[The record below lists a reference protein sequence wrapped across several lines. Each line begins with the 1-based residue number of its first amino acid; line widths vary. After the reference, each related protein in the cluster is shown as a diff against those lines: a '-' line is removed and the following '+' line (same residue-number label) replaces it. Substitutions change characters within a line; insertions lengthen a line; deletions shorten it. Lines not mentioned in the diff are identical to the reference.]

1 MAKDPILDAL
11 HKTPKKYGARFKN
24 DLKAI
29 YRDLKAREEQ
39 GKFVIVNHAPRRP
52 RVKQSAKK
60 RSQQR
65 GCVIAYHYG
74 SNARRAWSQD

>member
-11 HKTPKKYGARFKN
+11 HKTRENYAARFKN

-29 YRDLKAREEQ
+29 YRDLKAKEEQ
-39 GKFVIVNHAPRRP
+39 GKYVVVNHPPRRP
-52 RVKQSAKK
+52 RVKQSPKK

-65 GCVIAYHYG
+65 GA
-74 SNARRAWSQD
+74 A

>member
-11 HKTPKKYGARFKN
+11 HKTREKYAARFKN

-29 YRDLKAREEQ
+29 YRDLKAKEEQ
-39 GKFVIVNHAPRRP
+39 GKFVVVSHPPRRP

-65 GCVIAYHYG
+65 GA
-74 SNARRAWSQD
+74 A

>member
-11 HKTPKKYGARFKN
+11 HKTRKKYAARFKN

-29 YRDLKAREEQ
+29 YRDLKAKEEQ

-65 GCVIAYHYG
+65 GA
-74 SNARRAWSQD
+74 A